1 MLALTD
7 YINSQLFFNRCSPV
21 IVHLK
26 TRIKPICCNLLLVLL
41 LYPIYLPLALV
52 KPKANIY
59 AEYSPEPNLNTC
71 RATIGTTGL
80 IIKSYSMV
88 IKHNVW

>member
-1 MLALTD
+1 MLQSFT
-7 YINSQLFFNRCSPV
+7 CSI
-21 IVHLK
+21 IVPDLSP
-26 TRIKPICCNLLLVLL
+26 TCAR
-41 LYPIYLPLALV
+41 
-52 KPKANIY
+52 KAQGIY